1 MLSNWN
7 SAGSTLAMSD
17 HGESWV
23 LVKFVESYH
32 PQLNNIIR
40 PLHVMH
46 SCYLFFLVLEES
58 VQTEAFSLAIDDIPW
73 YPLVFHAFF

>member
-1 MLSNWN
+1 
-7 SAGSTLAMSD
+7 
-17 HGESWV
+17 
-23 LVKFVESYH
+23 VESYH